1 LKIAILDLYDNHA
14 NEGMRCIK
22 ELISANLDA
31 IEYSVFDVRGKGE
44 LPDLSFDAYISSGGP
59 GDPTEYNQ
67 LWSDAWA
74 AWITSLLVFNQEN
87 SHKKKYALLI
97 CHSFQLMC
105 CQLKI
110 GKTSL
115 RHSPSFGIL
124 PVHLTSDGL
133 ADPILSGLNDPFY
146 TVDSRSFQVLA
157 GSDEIEEPYK
167 ILAIEKERSYV
178 SYERAIMAVRFSDE
192 IIGTQFHPEAD
203 PIGMGLYFKQPAKQA
218 QIIAEHGQVKYSEMM
233 NSLYDPERLSKTYSS
248 IIPSFLEIVYQH
260 SAVKL

>member
-1 LKIAILDLYDNHA
+1 MKIAILDLYDNHL

-22 ELISANLDA
+22 ELITAHPA
-31 IEYSVFDVRGKGE
+31 TTEYTVFDVRGKGE
-44 LPDLSFDAYISSGGP
+44 LPGLSFDAYISSGGP
-59 GDPTEYNQ
+59 GEPTEYNE

-74 AWITSLLVFNQEN
+74 AWITSLLVFNKEN
-87 SHKKKYALLI
+87 FHKKYALLI

-124 PVHLTSDGL
+124 PVHLTDYGL
-133 ADPILSGLNDPFY
+133 SEPILSGLNNPFY

-157 GSDEIEEPYK
+157 GSDEIPEPYK

-178 SYERAIMAVRFSDE
+178 NYERAIMAVKFSEE

-203 PIGMGLYFKQPAKQA
+203 PIGMGLYFEQPAKQA
-218 QIIAEHGQVKYSEMM
+218 QIIAEHGQLKYSEMM
-233 NSLYDPERLSKTYSS
+233 NSLYDPERLLKTYSS
-248 IIPSFLEIVYQH
+248 IIPSFLENVYHH

>member
-1 LKIAILDLYDNHA
+1 MKIAILDLYDNHL

-22 ELISANLDA
+22 ELITAYPA
-31 IEYSVFDVRGKGE
+31 ATEYSVFDVRGKGE
-44 LPDLSFDAYISSGGP
+44 LPSLDFDAYISSGGP
-59 GDPTEYNQ
+59 GDPTEYNE

-74 AWITSLLVFNQEN
+74 AWITSLLIYNEEN
-87 SHKKKYALLI
+87 LRKKYALLI

-124 PVHLTSDGL
+124 PVHLTVDGL
-133 ADPILSGLNDPFY
+133 SEPILSGLNNPFY
-146 TVDSRSFQVLA
+146 TVDSRSFQVLV
-157 GSDEIEEPYK
+157 GGDEISKPYK
-167 ILAIEKERSYV
+167 VLAIEKKRSYV
-178 SYERAIMAVRFSDE
+178 NYERAIMAVSFSEE

-203 PIGMGLYFKQPAKQA
+203 PTGMGLYFKQPAKQA
-218 QIIAEHGQVKYSEMM
+218 QIIAEHGQIKYSEMM
-233 NSLYDPERLSKTYSS
+233 NSLYDPERLLKTYSS
-248 IIPSFLEIVYQH
+248 IIPSFLENVYHH